1 MYDIVPKNYFLTFIS
16 ILILIIFLPS
26 TFFIEAINIDKIYGQ
41 ESKDIESKDISKPG
55 SDKWQTFSN
64 SKFSIMYPDNWI
76 LKDKISRFHELDLNL
91 LKITEDSFPSFLGIS
106 FDVIQNPD
114 KLSNELVLDQS
125 EEVGKFSSKSVYEVY
140 DILERN
146 LTKYKID
153 DNNSASHIIKYT
165 YKDNQLEGKL
175 LEVFSVI
182 DNKLFILTYQSAMK
196 DFDKDLPIVD
206 KIIKSIKIS
215 K

>member
-1 MYDIVPKNYFLTFIS
+1 MVPKNYFLTFIPL
-16 ILILIIFLPS
+16 LILIIFLPL
-26 TFFIEAINIDKIYGQ
+26 TIFIDIINIDKIYGQ
-41 ESKDIESKDISKPG
+41 ESNDISKTD

-91 LKITEDSFPSFLGIS
+91 LKITNDSFPSFLGIS
-106 FDVIQNPD
+106 FDVIQNPE
-114 KLSNELVLDQS
+114 KLSNELVLEQS

-153 DNNSASHIIKYT
+153 DKNSASHIIKYT
-165 YKDNQLEGKL
+165 YKDNQVGGKL
-175 LEVFSVI
+175 LELFSII

-196 DFDKDLPIVD
+196 HFDKDLPIVN
-206 KIIKSIKIS
+206 KIIKSIKIT